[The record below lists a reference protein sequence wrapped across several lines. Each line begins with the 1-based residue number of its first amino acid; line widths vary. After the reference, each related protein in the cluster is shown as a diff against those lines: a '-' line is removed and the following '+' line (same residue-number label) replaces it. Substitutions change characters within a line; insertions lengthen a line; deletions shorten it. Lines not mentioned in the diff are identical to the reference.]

1 MSEFGQIIEDKCM
14 HFAVRIVNL
23 CKFLREEKKEF
34 NISNQLFRSGTSIGA
49 NMAEAQAAIS
59 KKDFIAKAY
68 IALKESRE
76 TIYWLTLLY
85 RTKEIVEKQYQ
96 SILQDAE
103 ELRKLLTSITMTARK
118 NEAEGK
124 DKPIL

>member
-14 HFAVRIVNL
+14 NFAVRIVNL
-23 CKFLREEKKEF
+23 CKFLREEKNEF

-59 KKDFIAKAY
+59 KRDFIAKAY

-76 TIYWLTLLY
+76 TIYWITLLY
-85 RTKEIVEKQYQ
+85 RTQEIVEKQYL
-96 SILQDAE
+96 SIFHDAE

-118 NEAEGK
+118 NESDGK
-124 DKPIL
+124 DKPVQ

>member
-14 HFAVRIVNL
+14 YFSVRIVNL
-23 CKFLREEKKEF
+23 CRFLQIEKKEY

-59 KKDFIAKAY
+59 KKDFIAKVY
-68 IALKESRE
+68 ISLKESRE

-85 RTKEIVEKQYQ
+85 KTRLLEEKQYK
-96 SILQDAE
+96 SIYDDAN
-103 ELRKLLTSITMTARK
+103 ELRRILTSITK
-118 NEAEGK
+118 NSMK
-124 DKPIL
+124 SDKRG